1 MATFKA
7 QIDSGWASSTLTL
20 VALRNGAS
28 LGTASATLSTVQS
41 VTVATATI
49 DLSSAGAGV
58 VDLVLRDAGGNVAW
72 TDSQEINAAGAVVDN
87 ASLQTLKQNA
97 QLARQLLTNK
107 HVVTDNGDG
116 TYDIAVRNDAD
127 DGDSFSVRGFNNV
140 TGNRSTPSGIDVVEE
155 SFE

>member
-20 VALRNGAS
+20 VALRSGAS

-49 DLSSAGAGV
+49 DLSAAGAGV
-58 VDLVLRDAGGNVAW
+58 VDLVLRDASGNVAW
-72 TDSQEINAAGAVVDN
+72 TDSQEINAAGTVVDN

-97 QLARQLLTNK
+97 QLARQWATNK
-107 HVVTDNGDG
+107 RTVTNNGDG
-116 TYDIAVRNDAD
+116 TYDITLRNDD
-127 DGDSFSVRGFNNV
+127 DTSDVVTIRGYNPQSGNV
-140 TGNRSTPSGIDVVEE
+140 STPQGLDVEE
-155 SFE
+155 ETP